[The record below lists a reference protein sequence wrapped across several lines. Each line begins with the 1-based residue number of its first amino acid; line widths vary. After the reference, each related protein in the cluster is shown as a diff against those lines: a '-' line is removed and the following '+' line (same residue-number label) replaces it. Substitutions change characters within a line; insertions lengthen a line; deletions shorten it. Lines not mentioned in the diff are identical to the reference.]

1 MSAMVDTPASQDSQP
16 LRAAKIWQLGDSPWQ
31 ETVSFPPQSRII
43 IDNDFA
49 GDPDGAIQ
57 LVHHLLSPTVQIRAV
72 IASHLGAGP
81 SGGADR
87 DGSADAVAVV
97 HHLFTLMGLASTDI
111 IVQGAAHALSDPGS
125 PVTSSAVDVIVDEA
139 LRDDNTPLYY
149 VAGGGLTDLASAI
162 LTRPEIASRLT
173 LVWIGGPEHPGI
185 APPLVGAAAVEYN
198 LDIDLLAAQVVF
210 DAPGL
215 AVWQVPRDAYRQCLV
230 PIAELRTRLRPAGP
244 LGRHLHDQI
253 EQERLHLVAR
263 GGRKVG
269 ESYDLGDSVL
279 VLLTVLQSTF
289 EPDTASSTYLVRPRP
304 AIQPDGSYHPRRDA
318 GSMRIYTR
326 IDTRLVVEDFFVKL
340 AEFAQWQDA

>member
-1 MSAMVDTPASQDSQP
+1 MVDTHSAQARHQP
-16 LRAAKIWQLGDSPWQ
+16 PFAARTWRLGESPWQ
-31 ETVSFPPQSRII
+31 ETDSFAPQSRII

-57 LVHHLLSPTVQIRAV
+57 LVHHLLSPTVQIRAI

-87 DGSADAVAVV
+87 DDSAEAVAVA
-97 HHLFTLMGLASTDI
+97 HHLFALIGLTSIDI
-111 IVQGAAHALSDPGS
+111 ITQGAPHALVEADR
-125 PVTSSAVDVIVDEA
+125 PVVSAATDVIIAEA
-139 LRDDNTPLYY
+139 LRDEDSPLYY

-185 APPLVGAAAVEYN
+185 APPLAGAAAVEYN

-210 DAPGL
+210 DTPAMHI
-215 AVWQVPRDAYRQCLV
+215 WQVPRDAYRQCLV
-230 PIAELRTRLRPAGP
+230 SIAELRRRLRPTGP
-244 LGRHLHDQI
+244 LGRHLYDQI
-253 EQERLHLVAR
+253 EEERGNLVAR
-263 GGRKVG
+263 GGRRVG

-289 EPDTASSTYLVRPRP
+289 EPDTASSSYIIRPTP
-304 AIQPDGSYHPRRDA
+304 AIQPDGTYHLRD
-318 GSMRIYTR
+318 GTRSMRIYTR

-340 AEFAQWQDA
+340 AEFSEWQRA